1 MKKLENIPKNNIF
14 EVPDGYFNKLPL
26 KIQARIEAKNPM
38 PEQQPWL
45 RYSLRYALPMFVFA
59 LTLIFIFKPKV
70 DATEKILASVST
82 EELVAYL
89 EVNSFSTDELLDQ
102 YDFDDASAEAIIQ
115 EVYFNIDFIIDDVDG
130 MNDLELGDF

>member
-14 EVPDGYFNKLPL
+14 EVPEGYFDKLPL
-26 KIQARIEAKNPM
+26 HIQARMEAKNPI
-38 PEQQPWL
+38 PEQNIWL

-59 LTLIFIFKPKV
+59 LAAIIFFKPKV
-70 DATEKILASVST
+70 DTTEKILASVST

-102 YDFDDASAEAIIQ
+102 YDFDEASVEAIEQ
-115 EVYFNIDFIIDDVDG
+115 EVYFRFDLTMDDVDEL
-130 MNDLELGDF
+130 NDLEL

>member
-1 MKKLENIPKNNIF
+1 MKKLEKIPKNNIF

-89 EVNSFSTDELLDQ
+89 EVDSFSTDELLAQ
-102 YDFDDASAEAIIQ
+102 YAFDEASADAIEQ
-115 EVYFNIDFIIDDVDG
+115 EVYFSFDFTIDDIDELS
-130 MNDLELGDF
+130 DLELEEF

>member
-14 EVPDGYFNKLPL
+14 EVPEGYFDKLPL
-26 KIQARIEAKNPM
+26 QIQARIGAKNPI

-59 LTLIFIFKPKV
+59 LAAIFIFKPKI
-70 DATEKILASVST
+70 DKTEKILASVST

-102 YDFDDASAEAIIQ
+102 YDFDEASVEAIEQ
-115 EVYFNIDFIIDDVDG
+115 EVYFNFDLTMDDVDAL
-130 MNDLELGDF
+130 NDLEL